1 MRLPLAFAAILL
13 SLASAAVPAQP
24 RRAAPAIVNAR
35 LGTNVTW
42 SQQRRPRPITYRFGD
57 VTLEVRPVADNGLYA
72 PRVTVRQGRN
82 SAVMNGAATPPAYEH
97 KLGVGPLDRHG
108 TRFVLFQSFTGG
120 AHCCNEMQAAIIG
133 PRGIRVVEIG
143 TFDGGPEDAFP
154 RDLDADGVVDF
165 VQRDNSFLYTFAS
178 YAGSFAPP
186 QILNIVGNRAVDVST
201 RPGFRR
207 LFRDAMNEARA
218 ACVETGPDRNG
229 ACAGFVAAAARIG
242 QFDAAWEVM
251 LRAYDRDS
259 GWDLPTGCRVAL
271 DRQGGCPEA
280 SAIRYANFPD
290 ALRAF
295 LVRQGYLAR

>member
-1 MRLPLAFAAILL
+1 MRLPLTFAAILL
-13 SLASAAVPAQP
+13 SLTPAAIVAQP
-24 RRAAPAIVNAR
+24 RRAAPAVVESR

-57 VTLEVRPVADNGLYA
+57 VTLEVRPVADEGLYA
-72 PRVTVRQGRN
+72 PRITVRQGRY
-82 SAVMNGAATPPAYEH
+82 SAVMTGAAASPAYEH
-97 KLGVGPLDRHG
+97 KLGVGAFDQRG
-108 TRFVLFQSFTGG
+108 TRFVYLQSFTGG
-120 AHCCNEMQAAIIG
+120 AHCCNEVQAAIVG

-143 TFDGGPEDAFP
+143 TFDGDPEDAFP
-154 RDLDADGVVDF
+154 RDLDGDGVVDF

-186 QILNIVGNRAVDVST
+186 QILNIVGNRTVNVST

-207 LFRDAMNEARA
+207 LFRDAMNEAGPI
-218 ACVETGPDRNG
+218 CVRPEVDRNG
-229 ACAGFVAAAARIG
+229 ACAGYVAAAARIG
-242 QFDAAWEVM
+242 QSDAAWTVM

-280 SAIRYANFPD
+280 STIRYANFPD